1 MTVIG
6 IVANG
11 PMDMLPDLNIYKET
25 VDLWIG
31 ADRGALVLIEAGLD
45 VDYAVGDFDSVNE
58 TEAVLIK
65 QAARYFKQCPV
76 EKDDTDLEIAIKLA
90 LENKPRM
97 IYLFG
102 VTGGR
107 LDHTLINI
115 QLLHR
120 IAQSDVRGLLIDRL
134 NQVELTYPGT
144 YKVVHD
150 PNYPILSF
158 IPFSEH
164 IYELTLSGFYYK
176 LVDATLTWGQTLC
189 LSNKLIANNGTFS
202 YREGILLLVKGRED

>member
-11 PMDMLPDLNIYKET
+11 PMDMLPDLREYKEV

-31 ADRGALVLIEAGLD
+31 ADRGAFVLIEADLD
-45 VDYAVGDFDSVNE
+45 VDYAVGDFDSVNASE
-58 TEAVLIK
+58 MALIK
-65 QAARYFKQCPV
+65 QTAGSFKQYPV
-76 EKDDTDLEIAIKLA
+76 EKDETDLEIAIKLA
-90 LENKPRM
+90 LENKPCM

-115 QLLHR
+115 QLLYQ
-120 IAQSDVRGLLIDRL
+120 IVQAGVRGLLVDRL

-150 PNYPILSF
+150 PNYPMLSF

-164 IYELTLSGFYYK
+164 IHELKLSGFYYK
-176 LVDATLTWGQTLC
+176 LVDAMLTWGQTLC